1 MSPSLSD
8 TPALSRRGLLKFS
21 LGASAFL
28 ATAGLGASLS
38 GCSSS
43 IPASG
48 FSSLRSG
55 DLLFLRALMPVM
67 LEGAVAVEGMSDAVD
82 GTLKSLDYNLDHL
95 SPEMLKLTR
104 QLFDVLGMAVT
115 RGPLTG
121 IWGSW
126 ENASGAEI
134 RHFLDRWEN
143 SSWACCAWAQLV
155 AATGDDGLVRP
166 SRGRIAAIPAA
177 DGLKSSRKPPQ
188 HIKNKREPEDARTRS
203 VPRRPGPWLENLQ
216 RLTTDPG
223 PDPRSRRGD
232 HRQRRR
238 RRHHGRN
245 PQRRRLQSAA
255 DRRRPAQDQQRLQA
269 A

>member
-21 LGASAFL
+21 LGATAFL

-43 IPASG
+43 AAANG
-48 FSSLRSG
+48 FTTLRSG
-55 DLLFLRALMPVM
+55 DLLFLRALIPVM
-67 LEGAVAVEGMSDAVD
+67 LDGAVAAEKMPAAIDQ
-82 GTLKSLDYNLDHL
+82 TLHCLDNGLDHL

-126 ENASGAEI
+126 ENASADEI

-143 SSWACCAWAQLV
+143 SSLSLLRMGHSSLQQLV
-155 AATGDDGLVRP
+155 MMAWY
-166 SRGRIAAIPAA
+166 SRAESWVHCGY
-177 DGLKSSRKPPQ
+177 
-188 HIKNKREPEDARTRS
+188 
-203 VPRRPGPWLENLQ
+203 PGPP
-216 RLTTDPG
+216 TV
-223 PDPRSRRGD
+223 
-232 HRQRRR
+232 
-238 RRHHGRN
+238 
-245 PQRRRLQSAA
+245 
-255 DRRRPAQDQQRLQA
+255 
-269 A
+269 

>member
-43 IPASG
+43 IAASG
-48 FSSLRSG
+48 FAILRSG
-55 DLLFLRALMPVM
+55 DLLFLRALIPVM
-67 LEGAVAVEGMSDAVD
+67 LDGAVAVEKMPTAVD
-82 GTLKSLDYNLDHL
+82 GTLNCLDNSLNHL
-95 SPEMLKLTR
+95 SPEMLKLTQ

-126 ENASGAEI
+126 ENASSDEI

-143 SSWACCAWAQLV
+143 SSLNLLRMGHSSLQQLV
-155 AATGDDGLVRP
+155 MMAWY
-166 SRGRIAAIPAA
+166 SRAESWAHCGY
-177 DGLKSSRKPPQ
+177 
-188 HIKNKREPEDARTRS
+188 
-203 VPRRPGPWLENLQ
+203 PGPP
-216 RLTTDPG
+216 TV
-223 PDPRSRRGD
+223 
-232 HRQRRR
+232 
-238 RRHHGRN
+238 
-245 PQRRRLQSAA
+245 
-255 DRRRPAQDQQRLQA
+255 
-269 A
+269 

>member
-43 IPASG
+43 IPANG
-48 FSSLRSG
+48 FATLRSG
-55 DLLFLRALMPVM
+55 DLLFLRALIPVM
-67 LEGAVAVEGMSDAVD
+67 LDGAVAVEHLQAAVD
-82 GTLKSLDYNLDHL
+82 GTLETLDNGLNHL

-126 ENASGAEI
+126 ENASADEI
-134 RHFLDRWEN
+134 RLFLDRWEN
-143 SSWACCAWAQLV
+143 SSLSLLRMGHSSLLQLV
-155 AATGDDGLVRP
+155 MMA
-166 SRGRIAAIPAA
+166 
-177 DGLKSSRKPPQ
+177 
-188 HIKNKREPEDARTRS
+188 
-203 VPRRPGPWLENLQ
+203 WY
-216 RLTTDPG
+216 
-223 PDPRSRRGD
+223 SRRESWVHCGYT
-232 HRQRRR
+232 
-238 RRHHGRN
+238 G
-245 PQRRRLQSAA
+245 P
-255 DRRRPAQDQQRLQA
+255 PTV
-269 A
+269 

>member
-43 IPASG
+43 IPANG
-48 FSSLRSG
+48 FATLRSG
-55 DLLFLRALMPVM
+55 DLLFLRALVPVM
-67 LEGAVAVEGMSDAVD
+67 LEGAVAAEKMPAAVD
-82 GTLKSLDYNLDHL
+82 GTLKTLDNGLNHL

-126 ENASGAEI
+126 ENASADEI

-143 SSWACCAWAQLV
+143 SSLNLLRMGHSSLLQLV
-155 AATGDDGLVRP
+155 MMAWY
-166 SRGRIAAIPAA
+166 SRAESWAHCGY
-177 DGLKSSRKPPQ
+177 
-188 HIKNKREPEDARTRS
+188 
-203 VPRRPGPWLENLQ
+203 PGPP
-216 RLTTDPG
+216 TV
-223 PDPRSRRGD
+223 
-232 HRQRRR
+232 
-238 RRHHGRN
+238 
-245 PQRRRLQSAA
+245 
-255 DRRRPAQDQQRLQA
+255 
-269 A
+269 